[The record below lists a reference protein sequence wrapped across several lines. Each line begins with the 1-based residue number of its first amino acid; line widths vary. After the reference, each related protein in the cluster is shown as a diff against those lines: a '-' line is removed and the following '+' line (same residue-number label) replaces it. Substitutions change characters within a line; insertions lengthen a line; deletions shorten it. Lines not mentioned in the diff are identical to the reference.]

1 MLIGVHAIVYSKD
14 ADADRAFLKDLLGSA
29 HVDAGDGWLIFRLPP
44 AELAVHP
51 AEENDRHELYLMT
64 DDVDG
69 LVASLR
75 RRGIA
80 VTPISELGWGRLT
93 QVTLPGGGKLGV
105 YEPSHASPPARGAR
119 GGARRQRSTRRAAA
133 KKKERSR
140 ARPQPRRR

>member
-1 MLIGVHAIVYSKD
+1 MLIGAHAIVYSKD

-64 DDVDG
+64 DDVEG

-80 VTPISELGWGRLT
+80 ATPISEQGWGRLT
-93 QVTLPGGGKLGV
+93 RVTLPGGGRLGI
-105 YEPSHASPPARGAR
+105 YQPRHASPPARRAR
-119 GGARRQRSTRRAAA
+119 KRASTRRSVPR
-133 KKKERSR
+133 KRSR
-140 ARPQPRRR
+140 AARR